1 MAVFYFNLFFT
12 LYFMLIQWFGQ
23 TCFKI
28 TVKSKIGT
36 NSIILTDPYHNKNGL
51 KKINFGADIVTLS
64 SLQNQQLATKY
75 SRGTAETPQ
84 PFIIKSP
91 GEYEVN
97 NVFVYGLNCCPPNHS
112 SPQTVEAKHNF
123 IYVIKAEN
131 ITLTHLGNLQQKEL
145 SAAQLELIE
154 NTDILL
160 VPVGGAS
167 ISLNAKMA
175 ADLISQIEPRII
187 IPMQYKLPQLKN
199 NLEPVDKFIKEMGN
213 NQQTLDKLNINSKD
227 LPVDK
232 TTLIILS
239 SQNK

>member
-1 MAVFYFNLFFT
+1 MT
-12 LYFMLIQWFGQ
+12 IQWFGQ

-28 TVKSKIGT
+28 TVKSKIGVNT
-36 NSIILTDPYHNKNGL
+36 IILTDPYNNKNGL

-64 SLQNQQLATKY
+64 NPQNNQLEIKYTK
-75 SRGTAETPQ
+75 GTTESPQ

-97 NVFVYGLNCCPPNHS
+97 NVFVYGINCCPS
-112 SPQTVEAKHNF
+112 SNKTPQTTALDNF

-145 SAAQLELIE
+145 APAQLELIE

-160 VPVGGAS
+160 IPVGGQAN
-167 ISLNAKMA
+167 SLNAKMA

-187 IPMQYKLPQLKN
+187 IPMQYKLPQLKDD
-199 NLEPVDKFIKEMGN
+199 LDSVDKFIKEMGN
-213 NQQTLDKLNINSKD
+213 NKQGLDKLNINAKD
-227 LPVDK
+227 LPNDK
-232 TTLIILS
+232 TELFILS